1 MVDGKRT
8 PTDAYING
16 VLTNPN
22 YSTDEG
28 FDLASFFGAC
38 KQGDAQGIAFNM
50 QAAPAYYDE
59 IFLTDRQKEAYKNLG
74 WSNSLSYW
82 TDTGVLAPTG
92 LASTCVLDP
101 NSDEGKL
108 DEKFKAW
115 IAVAGTSLVTADDF
129 DAKWAE
135 LNTEYE
141 AMGIDSIVNK
151 YNEILETNREHY
163 EQYVNA
169 AQ

>member
-1 MVDGKRT
+1 M
-8 PTDAYING
+8 
-16 VLTNPN
+16 
-22 YSTDEG
+22 
-28 FDLASFFGAC
+28 
-38 KQGDAQGIAFNM
+38 
-50 QAAPAYYDE
+50 
-59 IFLTDRQKEAYKNLG
+59 
-74 WSNSLSYW
+74 
-82 TDTGVLAPTG
+82 
-92 LASTCVLDP
+92 DP

>member
-1 MVDGKRT
+1 MELF
-8 PTDAYING
+8 AYHR
-16 VLTNPN
+16 V
-22 YSTDEG
+22 
-28 FDLASFFGAC
+28 FASETGA
-38 KQGDAQGIAFNM
+38 AM

-151 YNEILETNREHY
+151 YNEILETNRENY
-163 EQYVNA
+163 EQYVND